1 MCNALI
7 PYLYQFATYLTIAA
21 ARASIGAGMDPVVKI
36 TLGNQDMCSSTDDT
50 ALTSMSMLTP
60 DDDDYVSRDS
70 EDQKKLQ
77 VDTTN
82 GLSYDKLDF
91 NRPTRQLK
99 PHYTSSTTLRSVKST
114 MEKSKR
120 DVGDGSSD
128 DTPSPNDDNSGNLN
142 SSFNTCTT
150 RNLVSHNDD
159 GYIDCADLVRRH
171 VDNNNP
177 PSSYIIASPQ
187 SNTINTTVPSSQG
200 IIVPV
205 RNLKFISVYLT
216 IYLNENDIDSW

>member
-1 MCNALI
+1 
-7 PYLYQFATYLTIAA
+7 
-21 ARASIGAGMDPVVKI
+21 MDPVVKI
-36 TLGNQDMCSSTDDT
+36 NLGNQDMCSSVTDDT
-50 ALTSMSMLTP
+50 ALTTMSMLTP
-60 DDDDYVSRDS
+60 DDDGC
-70 EDQKKLQ
+70 EDPKKLQ
-77 VDTTN
+77 VDATN

-120 DVGDGSSD
+120 DLGDGSSD
-128 DTPSPNDDNSGNLN
+128 DTASPKDDNAGQQSN
-142 SSFNTCTT
+142 SFN
-150 RNLVSHNDD
+150 NQANHQHISHLDD

-177 PSSYIIASPQ
+177 PSSFIITTPQ
-187 SNTINTTVPSSQG
+187 SSAVNTTVPSSQG

-205 RNLKFISVYLT
+205 RYLIFSISSIGLD
-216 IYLNENDIDSW
+216 IY

>member
-1 MCNALI
+1 MLI
-7 PYLYQFATYLTIAA
+7 WYNVWIAA

-36 TLGNQDMCSSTDDT
+36 SLGNQDMCSSVTDDT
-50 ALTSMSMLTP
+50 ALTTMSMLTP
-60 DDDDYVSRDS
+60 DDDCC
-70 EDQKKLQ
+70 EDPKKLQ
-77 VDTTN
+77 VDATN

-120 DVGDGSSD
+120 DLGDGSSD
-128 DTPSPNDDNSGNLN
+128 DTASPKDDNTEHQNN
-142 SSFNTCTT
+142 SFSNSAN
-150 RNLVSHNDD
+150 RQNISHLDD

-177 PSSYIIASPQ
+177 PSSFIIATPQ
-187 SNTINTTVPSSQG
+187 SSAVNTTVPSSQG

-205 RNLKFISVYLT
+205 RYPIFQFLQLVKIINFIPF
-216 IYLNENDIDSW
+216 IY

>member
-1 MCNALI
+1 MN
-7 PYLYQFATYLTIAA
+7 IAA

-36 TLGNQDMCSSTDDT
+36 SLGNQDMCSSTDDT
-50 ALTSMSMLTP
+50 ALTTMSMLTP
-60 DDDDYVSRDS
+60 DDEKLD
-70 EDQKKLQ
+70 DQKKLQ
-77 VDTTN
+77 VDVTN

-120 DVGDGSSD
+120 DLGDGSSD
-128 DTPSPNDDNSGNLN
+128 DTASPNNDNCTNQNN
-142 SSFNTCTT
+142 SFHSAAKVIN
-150 RNLVSHNDD
+150 HNDD

-177 PSSYIIASPQ
+177 PSSFIIATPQ
-187 SNTINTTVPSSQG
+187 PDVVNTTVPSSQG

-205 RNLKFISVYLT
+205 RYLT
-216 IYLNENDIDSW
+216 KKILPMLC